1 MFTGLIASVGRIE
14 NIKSKTGNK
23 VFVIS
28 CPFAMELKI
37 GESVAVDGCCLTI
50 TGKTEKSFETEAT
63 AETLKTT
70 TLRYRKISD
79 YVNLERALLAS
90 DRFGGHFVS
99 GHIDEKA
106 RIKIIKSVSGAK
118 LFQIEVSK
126 QNQIYLLE
134 KGSIAVDGISL
145 TINSV
150 KNNLFTVN
158 IIPYTLENTTWK
170 FKRQGNYVNVEFDML
185 VKFVKTYL
193 ENKQKSVNL

>member
-1 MFTGLIASVGRIE
+1 MFTGLIESVGRIE

-23 VFVIS
+23 VFVVS
-28 CPFAMELKI
+28 SSFAPELKI

-70 TLRYRKISD
+70 TLKYRKILD
-79 YVNLERALLAS
+79 YVNLERALLPS

-99 GHIDEKA
+99 GHVDEKA
-106 RIKIIKSVSGAK
+106 RIKIIKSANWRTK

-126 QNQIYLLE
+126 QNQIYLVE

-145 TINSV
+145 TINSI

-158 IIPYTLENTTWK
+158 IIPHTLENTTWK
-170 FKRQGNYVNVEFDML
+170 YKRPGNYVNVEFDML
-185 VKFVKTYL
+185 GKFIKTYL
-193 ENKQKSVNL
+193 ENKQKS

>member
-1 MFTGLIASVGRIE
+1 MFTGLIESIGRVE

-28 CPFAMELKI
+28 CDFAPELKI
-37 GESVAVDGCCLTI
+37 GESVAVDGCCLTV

-70 TLRYRKISD
+70 TLKYHKISD
-79 YVNLERALLAS
+79 YVNLERALLPS
-90 DRFGGHFVS
+90 DRFGGHFIS
-99 GHIDEKA
+99 GHIDEMA
-106 RIKIIKSVSGAK
+106 RIKTIKPVSGAK
-118 LFQIEVSK
+118 LFQIEGSK
-126 QNQIYLLE
+126 QNKIYLIE

-145 TINSV
+145 TINSA

-170 FKRQGNYVNVEFDML
+170 YKRPGDYVNIEYDML
-185 VKFVKTYL
+185 GKFIKAYL
-193 ENKQKSVNL
+193 EKKQKS